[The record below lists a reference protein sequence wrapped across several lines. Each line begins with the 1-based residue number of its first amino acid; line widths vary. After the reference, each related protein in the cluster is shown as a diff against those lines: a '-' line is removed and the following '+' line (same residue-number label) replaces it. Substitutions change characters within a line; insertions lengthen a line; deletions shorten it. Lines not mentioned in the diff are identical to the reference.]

1 MQQALVTFDLDGTLL
16 DTAPGTVLTVNR
28 TLASLGLPAL
38 SPPAIRGFIG
48 HGVQALLR
56 QVLAA
61 ALPGKRGT
69 SGTHGTGPAAG
80 TTANAGTTPLAEHH
94 LEERLADATPVFFH
108 HYEAVLAAPGPLYPG
123 VAEGLARLR
132 DAGVH
137 TAVVSNKE
145 WRLVRRILR
154 SAGLLDH
161 FDLVV
166 GGDTLPER
174 KPHPGQILHCLH
186 KLAVTA
192 GQAAHVGDMQVD
204 VEAARRAGVAA
215 WVVPYGYQ
223 SPEALL
229 ASNPD
234 RVFASIAALADHVL
248 SAADRV
254 TPAADRAGHA
264 PHGQPPPPIHHP
276 NFQPIG
282 VTES

>member
-1 MQQALVTFDLDGTLL
+1 MQKALVTFDLDGTLL

-28 TLASLGLPAL
+28 TLVSLGLPVL
-38 SPPAIRGFIG
+38 PAREIRRFIG
-48 HGVQALLR
+48 HGVQPLFR

-61 ALPGKRGT
+61 AL
-69 SGTHGTGPAAG
+69 SGTTSSTGTAG
-80 TTANAGTTPLAEHH
+80 TARAPGSASLSEQQ
-94 LEERLADATPVFFH
+94 LEERLTDATPVFFH
-108 HYEAVLAAPGPLYPG
+108 HYEAVLADPGPLYPG

-132 DAGVH
+132 HAGVL

-154 SAGLLDH
+154 STGLLDH
-161 FDLVV
+161 FDLVL

-174 KPHPGQILHCLH
+174 KPHPLPLLHCLR
-186 KLAVTA
+186 KLDVAA
-192 GQAAHVGDMQVD
+192 EQAAHVGDMQVD
-204 VEAARRAGVAA
+204 VETARRAGVTA

-223 SPEALL
+223 ATEALL
-229 ASNPD
+229 ASQPD

-248 SAADRV
+248 TAPVLA
-254 TPAADRAGHA
+254 TPAACATAHARHA
-264 PHGQPPPPIHHP
+264 PPTHHP

>member
-1 MQQALVTFDLDGTLL
+1 MQTALVTFDLDGTLL

-28 TLASLGLPAL
+28 TLVSLGLPVL
-38 SPPAIRGFIG
+38 PAREIRGFIG
-48 HGVQALLR
+48 HGVQPLFR

-61 ALPGKRGT
+61 AL
-69 SGTHGTGPAAG
+69 SGSTAG
-80 TTANAGTTPLAEHH
+80 TAGSAGLSEQQ

-132 DAGVH
+132 HAGVL

-154 SAGLLDH
+154 STGLLDH
-161 FDLVV
+161 FDLVL

-174 KPHPGQILHCLH
+174 KPHPLPLLHCLR
-186 KLAVTA
+186 KLDVAA
-192 GQAAHVGDMQVD
+192 EHAAHVGDMQVD
-204 VEAARRAGVAA
+204 VETARRAGVTA

-223 SPEALL
+223 SVETLL
-229 ASNPD
+229 ASQPD

-248 SAADRV
+248 TAPLA
-254 TPAADRAGHA
+254 TPAASATARPRHA
-264 PHGQPPPPIHHP
+264 PPIHHP